1 MISRI
6 IGILVEKTPPTLVV
20 EVGGLAYEIEAPMST
35 IYDLPEV
42 GEQVTLHT
50 HLLVREDAHLL
61 YGFGKPGEK
70 TAFRQ
75 LLKVNGIGA
84 KIALAILSALSL
96 DELRGLFASDSAAR
110 LTIVPGI
117 GRNAAKRLI
126 LELRDKLAQT
136 DGSAVIAPKP
146 SLIED
151 AVSALISLGYSERD
165 ARASVSKVED
175 GLTLSEMIRQTLQ
188 LISSK

>member
-6 IGILVEKTPPTLVV
+6 SGILIEKAPPTLVV
-20 EVGGLAYEIEAPMST
+20 EVGGMAYEIEVPMST
-35 IYDLPEV
+35 IYDLPNV

-61 YGFGKPGEK
+61 YGFGKSGEK
-70 TAFRQ
+70 TVFRQ

-96 DELRGLFASDSAAR
+96 DELRGLVASEDAVR
-110 LTIVPGI
+110 LTKVPGI
-117 GRNAAKRLI
+117 GRKTAERLI
-126 LELRDKLAQT
+126 LELRDKLSHS
-136 DGSAVIAPKP
+136 DGSVASAPKP
-146 SLIED
+146 SLVED
-151 AVSALISLGYSERD
+151 AIGALVSLGYSERD

-175 GLTLSEMIRQTLQ
+175 GLTLPEMIRQTLQ

>member
-1 MISRI
+1 
-6 IGILVEKTPPTLVV
+6 
-20 EVGGLAYEIEAPMST
+20 MST

-96 DELRGLFASDSAAR
+96 DELRGLVASEDAAR
-110 LTIVPGI
+110 LTKVPGI
-117 GRNAAKRLI
+117 GRKTAERLI

>member
-1 MISRI
+1 M
-6 IGILVEKTPPTLVV
+6 
-20 EVGGLAYEIEAPMST
+20 
-35 IYDLPEV
+35 
-42 GEQVTLHT
+42 
-50 HLLVREDAHLL
+50 
-61 YGFGKPGEK
+61 
-70 TAFRQ
+70 
-75 LLKVNGIGA
+75 
-84 KIALAILSALSL
+84 
-96 DELRGLFASDSAAR
+96 
-110 LTIVPGI
+110 PGI
-117 GRNAAKRLI
+117 GRKTAERLI